1 MTEGKTMART
11 ITWGELITIVLFL
24 LGAALLFYLVLAIA
38 NLVRLLRNA
47 NDMVDRIKPNL
58 EKTMANLPAI
68 SENAAKITN
77 LLNDNMENLTKVMQ
91 NVGKISDS
99 ARTAADTIQ
108 RDVIVKAKGLLDV
121 ADGVRRYFVK
131 KHDAKSHPSVKSGSA
146 VYRYTYRKE
155 HENPDEVVVVKS
167 ADEAADKAESIS
179 PDKTMYQAQ
188 GTAAKP
194 AEQAQTTAAQKPA
207 EQEGMAAQ
215 HASSK
220 TAEKGS

>member
-1 MTEGKTMART
+1 MART

-38 NLVRLLRNA
+38 NLVRLLRNT

-68 SENAAKITN
+68 SDNAAKITA
-77 LLNDNMENLTKVMQ
+77 LLSDNVENLTKVMQ

-108 RDVIVKAKGLLDV
+108 RDIVVKAKGLLDV

-131 KHDAKSHPSVKSGSA
+131 KQGAKSQPTVKSGNA

-155 HENPDEVVVVKS
+155 HENPDEVLVVKS
-167 ADEAADKAESIS
+167 TDEAPESVESIS
-179 PDKTMYQAQ
+179 PDKSMYR
-188 GTAAKP
+188 
-194 AEQAQTTAAQKPA
+194 E
-207 EQEGMAAQ
+207 
-215 HASSK
+215 HASASQRSTTEQK
-220 TAEKGS
+220 TAKANAQAGALEQDASVAEPAKKES

>member
-1 MTEGKTMART
+1 MART

-47 NDMVDRIKPNL
+47 NDMVDRVKPNL

-77 LLNDNMENLTKVMQ
+77 LLNDNMESLTKVMQ
-91 NVGKISDS
+91 NVGKISD
-99 ARTAADTIQ
+99 TAKTAVDTIQ

-121 ADGVRRYFVK
+121 ADGVRRYFVRK
-131 KHDAKSHPSVKSGSA
+131 QAAKSQPNVKSGSA

-155 HENPDEVVVVKS
+155 HENPDEVIVVKS
-167 ADEAADKAESIS
+167 AEDAPEKAESIS
-179 PDKTMYQAQ
+179 PDKTMYREQK
-188 GTAAKP
+188 TADPAASRKP
-194 AEQAQTTAAQKPA
+194 AESRTPERPA
-207 EQEGMAAQ
+207 SPGA
-215 HASSK
+215 
-220 TAEKGS
+220 TEKGS